1 MSKKLENQLN
11 IQTRPP
17 IVVVMGH
24 VDHGKTTLLDF
35 IRKTKVAEKEA
46 GGITQAIGAYEIAYK
61 DKPITFIDTPGHEA
75 FSKMRSRGAH
85 VADVAVLVVAAD
97 DGVKPQTVEAIHH
110 ITESKIPFVV
120 AINKIDKPG
129 VQADRVKKELAEK
142 NVFVEQW
149 GGSVPCAE
157 ISAKTGQGI
166 DELLEMILLLAEME
180 ELKGEPHKNA
190 EGVVIEAYLDSQ
202 RGPVAT
208 FLVEDG
214 ALNLGDYMVIGSTVS
229 KIKLMEDFLGRKIDK
244 AVFSQPVLVI
254 GLAAVPSAG
263 DEFFAEKNK
272 TAAEQR
278 AEEFKKQE
286 IAKPILPSPP
296 KEEAAPQVGETAVTA
311 KFLNIVLKSDV
322 KGSEEALADIL
333 EHLDY
338 KNVKIRLLKKDV
350 GDVNESDVRLAD
362 LSNAVIIGFR
372 VKVGAEILNLIR
384 DKKIKVLAGEIIYEF
399 IDKIRKLI
407 DDMTGQEIVRVDLG
421 KVQVLAI
428 FRTEKGRMI
437 VGGRVTEGKLE
448 RGARAEVFRAEQKIG
463 EGKIAGLQSEK
474 KEVGE
479 AGKGK
484 ECGVLFDGDIK
495 IEVNDILLA
504 FREEKQKTL

>member
-97 DGVKPQTVEAIHH
+97 DGVKPQTVEAIYH

-296 KEEAAPQVGETAVTA
+296 KEEVAPQVGETAVTA

-362 LSNAVIIGFR
+362 LSNAVIISFR

>member
-97 DGVKPQTVEAIHH
+97 DGVKPQTVEAIYH

-296 KEEAAPQVGETAVTA
+296 KEEVAPQVGETAVTA

-322 KGSEEALADIL
+322 KGSEEALADI
-333 EHLDY
+333 
-338 KNVKIRLLKKDV
+338 
-350 GDVNESDVRLAD
+350 
-362 LSNAVIIGFR
+362 
-372 VKVGAEILNLIR
+372 
-384 DKKIKVLAGEIIYEF
+384 
-399 IDKIRKLI
+399 
-407 DDMTGQEIVRVDLG
+407 
-421 KVQVLAI
+421 
-428 FRTEKGRMI
+428 
-437 VGGRVTEGKLE
+437 
-448 RGARAEVFRAEQKIG
+448 
-463 EGKIAGLQSEK
+463 
-474 KEVGE
+474 
-479 AGKGK
+479 
-484 ECGVLFDGDIK
+484 
-495 IEVNDILLA
+495 
-504 FREEKQKTL
+504 

>member
-229 KIKLMEDFLGRKIDK
+229 KIKLMENFLGRKIDK

-296 KEEAAPQVGETAVTA
+296 KEEVAPQVGETAVTA

-362 LSNAVIIGFR
+362 LSNAVIISFR

>member
-1 MSKKLENQLN
+1 M
-11 IQTRPP
+11 
-17 IVVVMGH
+17 
-24 VDHGKTTLLDF
+24 
-35 IRKTKVAEKEA
+35 
-46 GGITQAIGAYEIAYK
+46 
-61 DKPITFIDTPGHEA
+61 
-75 FSKMRSRGAH
+75 
-85 VADVAVLVVAAD
+85 
-97 DGVKPQTVEAIHH
+97 
-110 ITESKIPFVV
+110 
-120 AINKIDKPG
+120 
-129 VQADRVKKELAEK
+129 
-142 NVFVEQW
+142 
-149 GGSVPCAE
+149 
-157 ISAKTGQGI
+157 
-166 DELLEMILLLAEME
+166 
-180 ELKGEPHKNA
+180 
-190 EGVVIEAYLDSQ
+190 
-202 RGPVAT
+202 
-208 FLVEDG
+208 
-214 ALNLGDYMVIGSTVS
+214 
-229 KIKLMEDFLGRKIDK
+229 
-244 AVFSQPVLVI
+244 VI

-296 KEEAAPQVGETAVTA
+296 KEEVAPQVGETAVTA

-362 LSNAVIIGFR
+362 LSNAVIISFR